1 MTESNRITRTE
12 SSTGKSGHG
21 FFIVKK
27 NFTKLPK
34 LRNPILVE
42 GLPGIGSVGKI
53 AIDYLVDTLKS
64 ELLYKIHSY
73 NFHPSVLLN
82 SESFVELPAVNMH
95 VSKGKNRDIVFLSGD
110 VQPLDERSSY
120 EFCEKILDLAQELG
134 CSEVITLGGIGL
146 PTEIKNP
153 VVFGAVTDK
162 ETLLRYKKFKSINF
176 KANERV
182 EAIFG
187 ASGLLL
193 GLARLRGMTGIS
205 LLAET
210 YAHQLHLGFSEAKV
224 LLRELTNILDIKVS
238 FEGLENQ
245 IKEKEQE
252 KSRIRDLQKPIKA
265 LKPPVYDKT
274 ETPYIG

>member
-1 MTESNRITRTE
+1 MTESKWIL
-12 SSTGKSGHG
+12 
-21 FFIVKK
+21 KK
-27 NFTKLPK
+27 NFTQLPK
-34 LRNPILVE
+34 LQNPILVE

-53 AIDYLVDTLKS
+53 AVDYLVDHLKS
-64 ELLYKIHSY
+64 ELLYKIYSY
-73 NFHPSVLLN
+73 DFHPSVLLN
-82 SESFVELPAVNMH
+82 SDSFVELPAVNMH
-95 VSKGKNRDIVFLSGD
+95 IYKGKNRDVVLLSGD

-146 PTEIKNP
+146 PSEIKNP

-162 ETLLRYKKFKSINF
+162 ETLLRYRKFKGVNF
-176 KANERV
+176 NASQRV

-210 YAHQLHLGFSEAKV
+210 YAHQLHLGFKEAK
-224 LLRELTNILDIKVS
+224 LLLQELTKIIDVKVNLN
-238 FEGLENQ
+238 GLETQ
-245 IKEKEQE
+245 IKARDHEKARAKEEHQS
-252 KSRIRDLQKPIKA
+252 KLIKA
-265 LKPPVYDKT
+265 LKPQVSEKT
-274 ETPYIG
+274 DSIYIG

>member
-1 MTESNRITRTE
+1 MPESNRINRTE

-53 AIDYLVDTLKS
+53 AIDYLVDNLKS

-110 VQPLDERSSY
+110 VQPLDERASY

-238 FEGLENQ
+238 FAGLENQ